1 MLSNFFQIFLL
12 ISPVFLL
19 IILGNFL
26 RRIKV
31 PDISFWEINDKLC
44 YWVLIPALLFHYIS
58 QINLSSEMLYSYS
71 IIIYVGFFIAIL
83 NVLILGKLLGY
94 PPERWT
100 SILQG
105 AVRQNAFI
113 ALAITGSL
121 FGDEGLKIASIFML
135 IYVPSINIII
145 VTTMVMN
152 FGQSKKN
159 VSNNEFI
166 TVFVEL
172 SKNPFILAMITG
184 LIFSIIQSEKFARI
198 IGTGSY
204 LPPKIVTN
212 FDLEKTL
219 DTSDEWITART
230 GIKERRIVTDQ
241 NTCDLAFEASIKA
254 LAMAELKPDDIDLII
269 LSTTTP
275 DKIFPATATIL
286 QNRLGA
292 ICPAFDLQAVCAGFV
307 FALTTAQQYIENGAA
322 KNILVVGSETMS
334 RIVDWNDR
342 STAILFADGAGAVI
356 LSADNNTGI
365 KHSKLYSDGNYLSSL
380 HVNNNR
386 INELGTIEMEGNEV
400 FKIAVNKL
408 SEVAEETLT
417 DCNMTSEDIHWM
429 VPHQANIRIIN
440 AIAKRIKLPLDKVIL
455 TLDKHGN
462 TSAASIP
469 LALDT
474 GVRDG
479 RIKKGDTLLFEGIGG
494 GFSWGSILLEY

>member
-1 MLSNFFQIFLL
+1 M
-12 ISPVFLL
+12 
-19 IILGNFL
+19 
-26 RRIKV
+26 K
-31 PDISFWEINDKLC
+31 
-44 YWVLIPALLFHYIS
+44 
-58 QINLSSEMLYSYS
+58 
-71 IIIYVGFFIAIL
+71 
-83 NVLILGKLLGY
+83 
-94 PPERWT
+94 
-100 SILQG
+100 
-105 AVRQNAFI
+105 
-113 ALAITGSL
+113 
-121 FGDEGLKIASIFML
+121 
-135 IYVPSINIII
+135 
-145 VTTMVMN
+145 
-152 FGQSKKN
+152 
-159 VSNNEFI
+159 
-166 TVFVEL
+166 
-172 SKNPFILAMITG
+172 
-184 LIFSIIQSEKFARI
+184 KFARI

-204 LPPKIVTN
+204 LPPKVVTN

-241 NTCDLAFEASIKA
+241 NTCDLALEASLKA
-254 LAMAELKPDDIDLII
+254 LSMAELKPEDIDLII

-292 ICPAFDLQAVCAGFV
+292 SCPAFDLQAVCAGFV

>member
-1 MLSNFFQIFLL
+1 M
-12 ISPVFLL
+12 
-19 IILGNFL
+19 
-26 RRIKV
+26 K
-31 PDISFWEINDKLC
+31 
-44 YWVLIPALLFHYIS
+44 
-58 QINLSSEMLYSYS
+58 
-71 IIIYVGFFIAIL
+71 
-83 NVLILGKLLGY
+83 
-94 PPERWT
+94 
-100 SILQG
+100 
-105 AVRQNAFI
+105 
-113 ALAITGSL
+113 
-121 FGDEGLKIASIFML
+121 
-135 IYVPSINIII
+135 
-145 VTTMVMN
+145 
-152 FGQSKKN
+152 
-159 VSNNEFI
+159 
-166 TVFVEL
+166 
-172 SKNPFILAMITG
+172 
-184 LIFSIIQSEKFARI
+184 KFARI

-204 LPPKIVTN
+204 LPPKVVTN

-241 NTCDLAFEASIKA
+241 NTCDLALEASIKA
-254 LAMAELKPDDIDLII
+254 LSMAELKPEDIDLII

-275 DKIFPATATIL
+275 EKIFPATATIL

-292 ICPAFDLQAVCAGFV
+292 SCPAFDLQAVCAGFV

>member
-1 MLSNFFQIFLL
+1 M
-12 ISPVFLL
+12 
-19 IILGNFL
+19 
-26 RRIKV
+26 K
-31 PDISFWEINDKLC
+31 
-44 YWVLIPALLFHYIS
+44 
-58 QINLSSEMLYSYS
+58 
-71 IIIYVGFFIAIL
+71 
-83 NVLILGKLLGY
+83 
-94 PPERWT
+94 
-100 SILQG
+100 
-105 AVRQNAFI
+105 
-113 ALAITGSL
+113 
-121 FGDEGLKIASIFML
+121 
-135 IYVPSINIII
+135 
-145 VTTMVMN
+145 
-152 FGQSKKN
+152 
-159 VSNNEFI
+159 
-166 TVFVEL
+166 
-172 SKNPFILAMITG
+172 
-184 LIFSIIQSEKFARI
+184 KFARI

-204 LPPKIVTN
+204 LPPKVVTN

-241 NTCDLAFEASIKA
+241 NTCDLALEASIKA
-254 LAMAELKPDDIDLII
+254 LSMAELKPEDIDLII

-292 ICPAFDLQAVCAGFV
+292 SCPAFDLQAVCAGFV

-365 KHSKLYSDGNYLSSL
+365 KHSKLYSDGKYLSSL

-494 GFSWGSILLEY
+494 GFSWGSVLLEY